1 MKHRSKTNCN
11 GVLFL
16 VPKVAAGEQRPIWR
30 NPMAVVPAASVGTG
44 FTQEQE
50 QILSKV
56 LWRIVPFLLLCYI
69 IAYLDRVNVGV
80 ASLTMNQDLGISP
93 SQFGWSAGLFFFGY
107 FLAEVPSNLAL
118 QAVGARKWIA
128 RILITWGVLS
138 AGTAFAV
145 GPVSF
150 GVMRFLLGLGEAG
163 FTPGVFLYFTYWFPA
178 RARGRATA
186 AFLLGIPIANIIG
199 APLSSSLLALDGFA
213 GLLGWQ
219 WLLILEGL
227 PATILGFVCLF
238 TLTDRPEQAKWLTPE
253 ERSWLTEVLASERQA
268 IAAKHSSKLKDA
280 FTNWRVLVCAAVNF
294 CAIIGSVGLG
304 LWMPQI
310 LKGFGFGVVT
320 IGFLAAIPYICGA
333 VTMMLWARLSD
344 KGGERSWFVA
354 SALVLGAVA
363 LAVCGYTTSS
373 ASMSIV
379 ALCGAVI
386 GIMCYQSTFW
396 PIPSSF
402 LTGSAAAGGLAL
414 IVSIGNLG
422 GFVGPYL
429 IGQIREATGSF
440 SWALIAIAAFLTLAA
455 ILIRL
460 VGVSLQGSRSASPT
474 AVRA

>member
-1 MKHRSKTNCN
+1 LA
-11 GVLFL
+11 VI
-16 VPKVAAGEQRPIWR
+16 P
-30 NPMAVVPAASVGTG
+30 AVVIGTD
-44 FTQEQE
+44 FTPEQE
-50 QILSKV
+50 QVLSKV
-56 LWRIVPFLLLCYI
+56 LRRIVPFLLLCYI
-69 IAYLDRVNVGV
+69 VAYLDRVNVGV
-80 ASLTMNQDLGISP
+80 AGLTMNQDLGLSP
-93 SQFGWSAGLFFFGY
+93 SEFGWSAGLFFFGY

-128 RILITWGVLS
+128 RILITWGLLS

-199 APLSSSLLALDGFA
+199 APISSSLLALDGLA
-213 GLLGWQ
+213 GLHGWQ

-238 TLTDRPEQAKWLTPE
+238 TLTDKPEQAKWLSPE
-253 ERSWLTEVLASERQA
+253 ERTWLVEVLASERQA
-268 IAAKHSSKLKDA
+268 IAAKHASKLKDA

-310 LKGFGFGVVT
+310 LKGFGFSVVT
-320 IGFLAAIPYICGA
+320 VGFLAAIPYICGA

-344 KGGERSWFVA
+344 RGGERSWFVA
-354 SALVLGAVA
+354 SALLLGALA
-363 LAVCGYTTSS
+363 LVVCGYATSS
-373 ASMSIV
+373 ALISIV
-379 ALCGAVI
+379 ALCGAVV

-429 IGQIREATGSF
+429 IGEIRETTGSF
-440 SWALIAIAAFLTLAA
+440 SWALIAVAAFLTLAA

-460 VGVSLQGSRSASPT
+460 VGLSLQDSRFASAT
-474 AVRA
+474 AARA

>member
-1 MKHRSKTNCN
+1 MGS
-11 GVLFL
+11 
-16 VPKVAAGEQRPIWR
+16 AGS
-30 NPMAVVPAASVGTG
+30 AGTS
-44 FTQEQE
+44 FAPEQE
-50 QILSKV
+50 RILSKV
-56 LWRIVPFLLLCYI
+56 LRRIVPFLLLCYI

-80 ASLTMNQDLGISP
+80 AGLTMNHDLGISP
-93 SQFGWSAGLFFFGY
+93 SEYGWSAGLFFFGY

-118 QAVGARKWIA
+118 QAFGARKWIA
-128 RILITWGVLS
+128 RILITWGLLS
-138 AGTAFAV
+138 AATAFAV
-145 GPVSF
+145 GPTSF

-199 APLSSSLLALDGFA
+199 NPISSSLLALDGVA
-213 GLLGWQ
+213 GLHGWQ

-227 PATILGFVCLF
+227 PATVLGFVCLF
-238 TLTDRPEQAKWLTPE
+238 TLTDKPEQARWLSPD
-253 ERSWLTEVLASERQA
+253 ERAWLVAVLASERQA
-268 IAAKHSSKLKDA
+268 IAAKHASSLKDA

-320 IGFLAAIPYICGA
+320 VGFLAAIPYICGA
-333 VTMMLWARLSD
+333 VAMMLWARISD
-344 KGGERSWFVA
+344 RGGERSWFVA
-354 SALVLGAVA
+354 SALVVGAAALVA
-363 LAVCGYTTSS
+363 CGYASSS
-373 ASMSIV
+373 ATISII
-379 ALCGAVI
+379 ALCGAVV

-429 IGQIREATGSF
+429 IGIIRESTGSF
-440 SWALIAIAAFLTLAA
+440 SWALIAVAGFLLLAA

-460 VGVSLQGSRSASPT
+460 VGVSLQESRSASPT
-474 AVRA
+474 AAHA

>member
-1 MKHRSKTNCN
+1 
-11 GVLFL
+11 
-16 VPKVAAGEQRPIWR
+16 
-30 NPMAVVPAASVGTG
+30 MAMSPAAVVGTG
-44 FTQEQE
+44 FTPEQE

-56 LWRIVPFLLLCYI
+56 LRRIVPFLLLCYI
-69 IAYLDRVNVGV
+69 VAYLDRVNVGV
-80 ASLTMNQDLGISP
+80 AGLTMNEDLGISP
-93 SQFGWSAGLFFFGY
+93 SEFGWSAGLFFFGY

-128 RILITWGVLS
+128 RILISWGLLS
-138 AGTAFAV
+138 AATAFAV

-199 APLSSSLLALDGFA
+199 APLSSSLLALDGLA
-213 GLLGWQ
+213 GLHGWQ

-227 PATILGFVCLF
+227 PATILGFICLF
-238 TLTDRPEQAKWLTPE
+238 TLTDKPEQAKWLSPD
-253 ERSWLTEVLASERQA
+253 ERSWLVEVLTSERQA
-268 IAAKHSSKLKDA
+268 IAAKHASKLKDA

-310 LKGFGFGVVT
+310 LKGFGFGIVT
-320 IGFLAAIPYICGA
+320 VGFLAAIPYICGA

-354 SALVLGAVA
+354 SALLLGAVA
-363 LAVCGYTTSS
+363 LVACGYATSS
-373 ASMSIV
+373 ALISIV
-379 ALCGAVI
+379 ALCGAVV

-429 IGQIREATGSF
+429 IGEIKQTTGSF
-440 SWALIAIAAFLTLAA
+440 SWALIAVAAFLTLAA
-455 ILIRL
+455 ILIRF
-460 VGVSLQGSRSASPT
+460 VGVSLQDSRLATPT
-474 AVRA
+474 AARA

>member
-1 MKHRSKTNCN
+1 
-11 GVLFL
+11 
-16 VPKVAAGEQRPIWR
+16 
-30 NPMAVVPAASVGTG
+30 MAMSPTTVVETG
-44 FTQEQE
+44 FTPEQE
-50 QILSKV
+50 QVLSKV

-69 IAYLDRVNVGV
+69 VAYLDRVNVGV
-80 ASLTMNQDLGISP
+80 AGLTMNHDLGLSP
-93 SQFGWSAGLFFFGY
+93 SEFGWSAGLFFFGY

-128 RILITWGVLS
+128 RILITWGLLS

-199 APLSSSLLALDGFA
+199 APISSSLLALDGLA
-213 GLLGWQ
+213 GLHGWQ

-238 TLTDRPEQAKWLTPE
+238 TLTDKPEQAKWLSPE
-253 ERSWLTEVLASERQA
+253 ERTWLVEVLASERQA
-268 IAAKHSSKLKDA
+268 IAAKHASKLKDA

-320 IGFLAAIPYICGA
+320 VGFLAAIPYICGA

-344 KGGERSWFVA
+344 RGGERSWFVA
-354 SALVLGAVA
+354 SALLLGALA
-363 LAVCGYTTSS
+363 LVVCGYATSS
-373 ASMSIV
+373 ALISIV
-379 ALCGAVI
+379 ALCGAVV

-422 GFVGPYL
+422 GFVGPYI
-429 IGQIREATGSF
+429 IGEIKQTTGSF
-440 SWALIAIAAFLTLAA
+440 SWALIAVAAFLTLAA

-460 VGVSLQGSRSASPT
+460 VGLSLQDSRFASAT
-474 AVRA
+474 AARA

>member
-1 MKHRSKTNCN
+1 
-11 GVLFL
+11 
-16 VPKVAAGEQRPIWR
+16 
-30 NPMAVVPAASVGTG
+30 MAVIPAVVIGTD
-44 FTQEQE
+44 FTTEQE
-50 QILSKV
+50 QVLSKV
-56 LWRIVPFLLLCYI
+56 LRRIVPFLLLCYI
-69 IAYLDRVNVGV
+69 VAYLDRVNVGV
-80 ASLTMNQDLGISP
+80 AGLTMNQDLGLSP
-93 SQFGWSAGLFFFGY
+93 SEFGWSAGLFFFGY

-128 RILITWGVLS
+128 RILITWGLLS

-186 AFLLGIPIANIIG
+186 AFLLGIPIANILG
-199 APLSSSLLALDGFA
+199 APISSSLLALDGLA
-213 GLLGWQ
+213 GLHGWQ

-238 TLTDRPEQAKWLTPE
+238 TLTDKPEQAKWLSPE
-253 ERSWLTEVLASERQA
+253 ERTWLVEVLASERQA
-268 IAAKHSSKLKDA
+268 IAAKHASKLKDA

-310 LKGFGFGVVT
+310 LKGFGFSVVT
-320 IGFLAAIPYICGA
+320 VGFLAAIPYICGA

-354 SALVLGAVA
+354 SALLLGALA
-363 LAVCGYTTSS
+363 LVVCGYATSS
-373 ASMSIV
+373 ALISIV
-379 ALCGAVI
+379 ALCGAVV

-422 GFVGPYL
+422 GFVGPYI
-429 IGQIREATGSF
+429 IGEIKQTTGSF
-440 SWALIAIAAFLTLAA
+440 SWALIAVAAFLTVAA
-455 ILIRL
+455 ILIKL
-460 VGVSLQGSRSASPT
+460 VGASLRDSRFVSPT
-474 AVRA
+474 VARA

>member
-1 MKHRSKTNCN
+1 
-11 GVLFL
+11 
-16 VPKVAAGEQRPIWR
+16 
-30 NPMAVVPAASVGTG
+30 MAVIPAVVIGTD
-44 FTQEQE
+44 FTPEQE
-50 QILSKV
+50 QVLSKV
-56 LWRIVPFLLLCYI
+56 LRRIVPFLLLCYI
-69 IAYLDRVNVGV
+69 VAYLDRVNVGV
-80 ASLTMNQDLGISP
+80 AGLTMNQDLGLSP
-93 SQFGWSAGLFFFGY
+93 SEFGWSAGLFFFGY

-128 RILITWGVLS
+128 RILITWGLLS

-199 APLSSSLLALDGFA
+199 APISSSLLALDGLA
-213 GLLGWQ
+213 GLHGWQ

-238 TLTDRPEQAKWLTPE
+238 TLTDKPEQAKWLSPE
-253 ERSWLTEVLASERQA
+253 ERTWLAEVLASERQA
-268 IAAKHSSKLKDA
+268 IAAKHASKLKDA

-320 IGFLAAIPYICGA
+320 VGFLAAIPYICGA
-333 VTMMLWARLSD
+333 LTMMLWARLSD

-354 SALVLGAVA
+354 SALLLGALA
-363 LAVCGYTTSS
+363 LVVCGYATSS
-373 ASMSIV
+373 ALISIV
-379 ALCGAVI
+379 ALCGAVV

-422 GFVGPYL
+422 GFVGPYI
-429 IGQIREATGSF
+429 IGEIKQTTGSF
-440 SWALIAIAAFLTLAA
+440 SWALIAVAAFLTVAA
-455 ILIRL
+455 ILIKL
-460 VGVSLQGSRSASPT
+460 VGASLRDSRFVSPT
-474 AVRA
+474 VARA

>member
-1 MKHRSKTNCN
+1 MKHRSKKNCN

>member
-1 MKHRSKTNCN
+1 
-11 GVLFL
+11 
-16 VPKVAAGEQRPIWR
+16 
-30 NPMAVVPAASVGTG
+30 MAMSPAAVAGTG
-44 FTQEQE
+44 FTPEQE
-50 QILSKV
+50 QVLSKV
-56 LWRIVPFLLLCYI
+56 LRRIVPFLLLCYI
-69 IAYLDRVNVGV
+69 VAYLDRVNVGV
-80 ASLTMNQDLGISP
+80 AGLTMNEDLGISP
-93 SQFGWSAGLFFFGY
+93 SEFGWSAGLFFFGY

-128 RILITWGVLS
+128 RILISWGLLS
-138 AGTAFAV
+138 AATAFAV

-199 APLSSSLLALDGFA
+199 APLSSSLLALDGLA
-213 GLLGWQ
+213 GLHGWQ

-227 PATILGFVCLF
+227 PATILGFICLF
-238 TLTDRPEQAKWLTPE
+238 TLTDKPEQAKWLSPD
-253 ERSWLTEVLASERQA
+253 ERSWLVEVLTSERQA
-268 IAAKHSSKLKDA
+268 IAAKHASKLKDA

-310 LKGFGFGVVT
+310 LKGFGFGIVT
-320 IGFLAAIPYICGA
+320 VGFLAAIPYICGA

-354 SALVLGAVA
+354 SALLLGAVA
-363 LAVCGYTTSS
+363 LVACGYATSS
-373 ASMSIV
+373 ALISIV
-379 ALCGAVI
+379 ALCGAVV

-429 IGQIREATGSF
+429 IGEIRQTTGSF
-440 SWALIAIAAFLTLAA
+440 SWALIAVAAFLMLAA

-460 VGVSLQGSRSASPT
+460 VGVSLQDSRLASPT
-474 AVRA
+474 AARA

>member
-1 MKHRSKTNCN
+1 MAPPHI
-11 GVLFL
+11 
-16 VPKVAAGEQRPIWR
+16 AAH
-30 NPMAVVPAASVGTG
+30 ADG
-44 FTQEQE
+44 FTPEQE
-50 QILSKV
+50 RVLSKV
-56 LWRIVPFLLLCYI
+56 LWRVVPFLLLCYI
-69 IAYLDRVNVGV
+69 FAYLDRVNVGV
-80 ASLTMNQDLGISP
+80 AGLTMNRDLGLSP
-93 SQFGWSAGLFFFGY
+93 AQFGWSAGLFFFGY

-128 RILITWGVLS
+128 RILISWGLLS
-138 AGTAFAV
+138 ACTAFVV

-199 APLSSSLLALDGFA
+199 APLSSSLLALEGMG
-213 GLLGWQ
+213 GLHGWQ
-219 WLLILEGL
+219 WLLILEGI

-238 TLTDRPEQAKWLTPE
+238 TLTDKPEQAKWLTLD
-253 ERSWLTEVLASERQA
+253 ERTWLTEILARERQQ
-268 IAAKHSSKLKDA
+268 IAAKHASSLKDA
-280 FTNWRVLVCAAVNF
+280 FTNWRVMVCAAVNF

-320 IGFLAAIPYICGA
+320 VGFLAAIPYVCGA
-333 VTMMLWARLSD
+333 IAMMLWARLSD
-344 KGGERSWFVA
+344 RGRERSWFVSA
-354 SALVLGAVA
+354 GLLVGAFSLVVAGYATSSALV
-363 LAVCGYTTSS
+363 
-373 ASMSIV
+373 SII
-379 ALCGAVI
+379 ALCGAVV

-422 GFVGPYL
+422 GFVGPFL
-429 IGQIREATGSF
+429 IGAVRESTGSF
-440 SWALIAIAAFLTLAA
+440 GWALIAVAGFLILGA
-455 ILIRL
+455 ILIRV
-460 VGVSLQGSRSASPT
+460 VGTSMRPA
-474 AVRA
+474 AVGQPQIARP

>member
-1 MKHRSKTNCN
+1 
-11 GVLFL
+11 
-16 VPKVAAGEQRPIWR
+16 
-30 NPMAVVPAASVGTG
+30 
-44 FTQEQE
+44 
-50 QILSKV
+50 
-56 LWRIVPFLLLCYI
+56 
-69 IAYLDRVNVGV
+69 
-80 ASLTMNQDLGISP
+80 MNHDLGLSP
-93 SQFGWSAGLFFFGY
+93 SEFGWSAGLFFFGY

-128 RILITWGVLS
+128 RILITWGLLS

-150 GVMRFLLGLGEAG
+150 GVMRILLGLGEAG

-199 APLSSSLLALDGFA
+199 APISSSLLALDGLA
-213 GLLGWQ
+213 GLHGWQ

-238 TLTDRPEQAKWLTPE
+238 TLTDKPEQAKWLSPE
-253 ERSWLTEVLASERQA
+253 ERTWLAEVLASERQA
-268 IAAKHSSKLKDA
+268 IAAKHASKLKDA

-320 IGFLAAIPYICGA
+320 VGFLAAIPYICGA

-344 KGGERSWFVA
+344 KGRERSWFVA
-354 SALVLGAVA
+354 SVLLLGAVA
-363 LAVCGYTTSS
+363 LVVCGYASSS
-373 ASMSIV
+373 ALISIV
-379 ALCGAVI
+379 ALCGAVV

-414 IVSIGNLG
+414 IVSIGNMG

-429 IGQIREATGSF
+429 IGEIRETTGSF
-440 SWALIAIAAFLTLAA
+440 SWALIAVAAFLTLAA

-460 VGVSLQGSRSASPT
+460 VGASLQDSRFASA
-474 AVRA
+474 AAARA

>member
-1 MKHRSKTNCN
+1 
-11 GVLFL
+11 
-16 VPKVAAGEQRPIWR
+16 
-30 NPMAVVPAASVGTG
+30 MAIGPAASVGSE
-44 FTQEQE
+44 FTPEQ
-50 QILSKV
+50 QRVLSKV

-69 IAYLDRVNVGV
+69 FAYLDRVNVGV
-80 ASLTMNQDLGISP
+80 ASLTMNHDLGISP
-93 SQFGWSAGLFFFGY
+93 SEFGWSAGLFFFGY

-128 RILITWGVLS
+128 RILITWGLLS
-138 AGTAFAV
+138 AATAFAV

-150 GVMRFLLGLGEAG
+150 GVLRFLLGLGEAG

-178 RARGRATA
+178 QARGRATA

-199 APLSSSLLALDGFA
+199 APLSSSLLALEGVA
-213 GLLGWQ
+213 GLHGWQ
-219 WLLILEGL
+219 WLLIIEGV

-238 TLTDRPEQAKWLTPE
+238 MLTDKPEQAKWLSPE
-253 ERSWLTEVLASERQA
+253 ERSWLCEVLARERQA
-268 IAAKHSSKLKDA
+268 IAAKHASTLKDA

-310 LKGFGFGVVT
+310 LKGFGFGVV
-320 IGFLAAIPYICGA
+320 IVGFLAAIPYICGA
-333 VTMMLWARLSD
+333 VAMMLWAHLSD

-354 SALVLGAVA
+354 SALILGAVA
-363 LAVCGYTTSS
+363 LVVCGFATSS
-373 ASMSIV
+373 ALISIL
-379 ALCGAVI
+379 ALCGAVV

-429 IGQIREATGSF
+429 IGTIREATGSF
-440 SWALIAIAAFLTLAA
+440 SWALISVGAFLTLGAV
-455 ILIRL
+455 LIRV
-460 VGVSLQGSRSASPT
+460 VGISLQPRQFSSAVAAAT
-474 AVRA
+474 

>member
-1 MKHRSKTNCN
+1 
-11 GVLFL
+11 
-16 VPKVAAGEQRPIWR
+16 
-30 NPMAVVPAASVGTG
+30 MAVIPAVVIGTD
-44 FTQEQE
+44 FTPEQE
-50 QILSKV
+50 QVLSKV
-56 LWRIVPFLLLCYI
+56 LRRIVPFLLLCYI
-69 IAYLDRVNVGV
+69 VAYLDRVNVGV
-80 ASLTMNQDLGISP
+80 AGLTMNQDLGLSP
-93 SQFGWSAGLFFFGY
+93 SEFGWSAGLFFFGY

-128 RILITWGVLS
+128 RILITWGLLS

-199 APLSSSLLALDGFA
+199 APISSSLLALDGLA
-213 GLLGWQ
+213 GLHGWQ

-238 TLTDRPEQAKWLTPE
+238 TLTDKPEQAKWLSPE
-253 ERSWLTEVLASERQA
+253 ERTWLAEVLASERQA
-268 IAAKHSSKLKDA
+268 IAAKHASKLKDA

-320 IGFLAAIPYICGA
+320 VGFLAAIPYICGA

-344 KGGERSWFVA
+344 RGGERSWFVA
-354 SALVLGAVA
+354 SALLLGALA
-363 LAVCGYTTSS
+363 LVVCGYATSS
-373 ASMSIV
+373 ALISIV
-379 ALCGAVI
+379 ALCGAVV

-422 GFVGPYL
+422 GFVGPYI
-429 IGQIREATGSF
+429 IGEIKQTTGSF
-440 SWALIAIAAFLTLAA
+440 SWALIAVAAFLTVAA
-455 ILIRL
+455 ILIKL
-460 VGVSLQGSRSASPT
+460 VGASLRDSRFVSPT
-474 AVRA
+474 VARA

>member
-1 MKHRSKTNCN
+1 
-11 GVLFL
+11 
-16 VPKVAAGEQRPIWR
+16 
-30 NPMAVVPAASVGTG
+30 MAVIPAVVIGTD
-44 FTQEQE
+44 FTPEQE
-50 QILSKV
+50 QVLSKV
-56 LWRIVPFLLLCYI
+56 LRRIVPFLLLCYI
-69 IAYLDRVNVGV
+69 VAYLDRVNVGV
-80 ASLTMNQDLGISP
+80 AGLTMNQDLGLSP
-93 SQFGWSAGLFFFGY
+93 SEFGWSAGLFFFGY

-128 RILITWGVLS
+128 RILITWGLLS

-199 APLSSSLLALDGFA
+199 APISSSLLALDGLA
-213 GLLGWQ
+213 GLHGWQ

-238 TLTDRPEQAKWLTPE
+238 TLTDKPEQAKWLSPE
-253 ERSWLTEVLASERQA
+253 ERTWLVEVLASERQA
-268 IAAKHSSKLKDA
+268 IAAKHASKLKDA

-320 IGFLAAIPYICGA
+320 VGFLAAIPYICGA

-344 KGGERSWFVA
+344 RGGERSWFVA
-354 SALVLGAVA
+354 SALLLGALA
-363 LAVCGYTTSS
+363 LVVCGYATSS
-373 ASMSIV
+373 ALISIV
-379 ALCGAVI
+379 ALCGAVV

-429 IGQIREATGSF
+429 IGEIRETTGSF
-440 SWALIAIAAFLTLAA
+440 SWALIAVAAFLTLAA

-460 VGVSLQGSRSASPT
+460 VGLSLQDSRFASAT
-474 AVRA
+474 AARA